1 MKINDVILQAITKLV
16 VFMILTFAVFLFF
29 SGHDNPGGGFVG
41 GLVLAAAL
49 VLLFL
54 AFDIETVS
62 QAIPIDFMYVSAFGG
77 FLVVASGLASV
88 LLGEAFLHMTILQ
101 ANLPLIGEFALQT
114 VTIFEAGVAL
124 TVVGVVVTIILSISK
139 GV

>member
-29 SGHDNPGGGFVG
+29 SGHNNPGGGFVG

-54 AFDIETVS
+54 AFDIETATR
-62 QAIPIDFMYVSAFGG
+62 AIPIDFMYVSAFGG
-77 FLVVASGLASV
+77 FLVVASGLGSI
-88 LLGEAFLHMTILQ
+88 LFGKAFLNMTIFHID
-101 ANLPLIGEFALQT
+101 LPVVGEFVLQT
-114 VTIFEAGVAL
+114 VTIFEAGVAF